1 LTPPAEHGA
10 AIQASAATQA
20 SAAAQ
25 HETTAEH
32 EAAAEPD
39 ATAGQG
45 IPAGNGALRRKVV
58 VWQHDQARL
67 QHDVIG
73 LGDVQSDTVYG
84 RLLVRSLTR
93 AQLGLS
99 LMCLAIALAVI
110 ASLPVIMALLPS
122 ARKVT
127 VAGLPLTLVILGAG
141 IFPVLMAVGWFYNR
155 QASQLEARFIDLV
168 DPVGRRLDA

>member
-1 LTPPAEHGA
+1 LTPPGDQGA
-10 AIQASAATQA
+10 
-20 SAAAQ
+20 
-25 HETTAEH
+25 
-32 EAAAEPD
+32 
-39 ATAGQG
+39 
-45 IPAGNGALRRKVV
+45 RRRRVV

-73 LGDVQSDTVYG
+73 IGDVQSDTVYG
-84 RLLVRSLTR
+84 RLLVRALTR

-99 LMCLAIALAVI
+99 LMCLAFAVAVI
-110 ASLPVIMALLPS
+110 ASLPVVMALLPA

-168 DPVGRRLDA
+168 DPVRRRSDD

>member
-1 LTPPAEHGA
+1 MTSPDDHGA
-10 AIQASAATQA
+10 Q
-20 SAAAQ
+20 
-25 HETTAEH
+25 
-32 EAAAEPD
+32 
-39 ATAGQG
+39 
-45 IPAGNGALRRKVV
+45 RRKVV

-99 LMCLAIALAVI
+99 LMCLAVAVAVI
-110 ASLPVIMALLPS
+110 GSFPVIMALLPG

-127 VAGLPLTLVILGAG
+127 LAGLPLTLVILGAG

-155 QASQLEARFIDLV
+155 QATQLEARFIDLV
-168 DPVGRRLDA
+168 DPVGRRLDG

>member
-1 LTPPAEHGA
+1 LTPPGDQGA
-10 AIQASAATQA
+10 
-20 SAAAQ
+20 
-25 HETTAEH
+25 
-32 EAAAEPD
+32 
-39 ATAGQG
+39 
-45 IPAGNGALRRKVV
+45 RRRRVV

-73 LGDVQSDTVYG
+73 IGDVQSDTVYG
-84 RLLVRSLTR
+84 RLLVRALTR

-99 LMCLAIALAVI
+99 LMCLAFAVAVI
-110 ASLPVIMALLPS
+110 ASLPVVMALLPA

-127 VAGLPLTLVILGAG
+127 VVGLPLTLVILGAG

-168 DPVGRRLDA
+168 DPVRRRSDD

>member
-1 LTPPAEHGA
+1 LTSPDDHD
-10 AIQASAATQA
+10 
-20 SAAAQ
+20 AQ
-25 HETTAEH
+25 
-32 EAAAEPD
+32 
-39 ATAGQG
+39 
-45 IPAGNGALRRKVV
+45 RRKVV

-99 LMCLAIALAVI
+99 LMCLAVAVAVI
-110 ASLPVIMALLPS
+110 GSFPVIMALLPG

-127 VAGLPLTLVILGAG
+127 LAGLPLTLVILGAG

-155 QASQLEARFIDLV
+155 QATQLEARFIDLV
-168 DPVGRRLDA
+168 DPVGRRLDG

>member
-1 LTPPAEHGA
+1 LTPPADHGAAAQASAAAKHGATAEHGA
-10 AIQASAATQA
+10 A
-20 SAAAQ
+20 
-25 HETTAEH
+25 AEH
-32 EAAAEPD
+32 GATAGQD
-39 ATAGQG
+39 ATAGHG
-45 IPAGNGALRRKVV
+45 TPGENGAPRRKVV

-110 ASLPVIMALLPS
+110 ASLPLIMALLPS